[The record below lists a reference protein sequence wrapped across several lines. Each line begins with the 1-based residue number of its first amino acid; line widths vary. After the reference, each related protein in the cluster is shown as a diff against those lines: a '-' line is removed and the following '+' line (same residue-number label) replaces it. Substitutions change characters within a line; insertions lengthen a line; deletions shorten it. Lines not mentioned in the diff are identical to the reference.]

1 MDARPI
7 AGEPDGHIVR
17 GYDGDLMHLRLQVLE
32 LGGYAIEQV
41 CRAVEA
47 LVEGRDSLARAVLAR
62 HEFVLA
68 RHAAIEDYVV
78 ALLARRA
85 PVASDLRTI
94 LAIARIA
101 TDLERVGNAARKIT
115 RITLDL
121 RRDAPEARLGPFYRD
136 VKRIAGHATA
146 MLRDALDCF
155 DRGDLAGAE
164 GVVERDAEIDAE
176 FRLALRD
183 LVTHVMEDPRHLPVT
198 IHTVFV
204 IKSLERVG
212 DHARNVAAALPK
224 LQRR

>member
-1 MDARPI
+1 VDARVTT
-7 AGEPDGHIVR
+7 GGPDGHTVR
-17 GYDGDLMHLRLQVLE
+17 GYDGDLLYLRMQVLE

-41 CRAVEA
+41 TRAVEA

-62 HEFVLA
+62 HEKV
-68 RHAAIEDYVV
+68 RSGHAAIEDYVV
-78 ALLARRA
+78 GLLARRA
-85 PVASDLRTI
+85 PVASDLRSI

-121 RRDAPEARLGPFYRD
+121 RRDAPDARLGPFYRD
-136 VKRIAGHATA
+136 VRRIAGHATA

-155 DRGDLAGAE
+155 DRGDVAGAE
-164 GVVERDAEIDAE
+164 AVVERDAEIDAE

-183 LVTHVMEDPRHLPVT
+183 LVTHVVEDARHLPVT

-204 IKSLERVG
+204 IKALERVG
-212 DHARNVAAALPK
+212 DHARNVAAAVPRLH
-224 LQRR
+224 RR